1 MNKSTW
7 DKLPIGLVIG
17 IIGPLFGFALYG
29 LYYTISHDISFTYF
43 VNNVF
48 LSSHD
53 TIAPI
58 LSLSILFNIIPF
70 YFFINRNFYKAGRG
84 ILLSF
89 FIYAIAIVYFRFF

>member
-1 MNKSTW
+1 MNKNTW
-7 DKLPIGLVIG
+7 DKLPIGLVVG
-17 IIGPLFGFALYG
+17 VIGPFFGFLIYG
-29 LYYTISHDISFTYF
+29 LYYTLSRDITFSHF

-70 YFFINRNFYKAGRG
+70 YFFINRHFYKSGRG

-89 FIYAIAIVYFRFF
+89 FLYAILIVYFRFF